1 MKKIVVFSLL
11 CMLLIGML
19 PLSAVAANNTYI
31 LEQPQNYVY
40 NEGAVAIYY
49 VTAAGEHLQCTWYLE
64 FDGKTYN
71 LSEPGATSPW
81 INYVGAECGSSEMKN
96 NLDYFVPHTTFC
108 YFFNDCE
115 AGLNGAYIYAEIYD
129 GWDTVTSTKALIQL
143 SAGVKSPPQV
153 SVPAA
158 VEVTQGDELVL
169 TCTATAV
176 YDGEL
181 SYTWYETPDGDLTK
195 IRAINRGEETNA
207 TLVCD
212 TSSYGTYYYV
222 CAVGEKNGGSAY
234 SSVITVNVLEKQSVQ
249 STNLSPL
256 QVYYHDSEGRK
267 VELLKATDSNRKV
280 TVDLT
285 DLKDSVSGGLV
296 HFVTYTDPLT
306 EQEDLVTFSS
316 SNTDIYDRFS
326 VQKVGYDKA
335 DEVLILFNKTG
346 STTITAKLPNG
357 KTQSVEVT
365 VVESSELDETFR
377 IIFDANGGTG
387 TMEDVI
393 LTGTN
398 KYTLPDCTFTEPEG
412 KMFDGW
418 SFDGEVWWPGNEIGL
433 QGTPTTVTALWADL
447 PYDHI
452 CNAEKVDKVE
462 PTETTPGKEAYYV
475 CPGCK
480 NAYEDVEATKLITD
494 LENWGIID
502 PLGSGSADEPTNPA
516 EDETK
521 PNQDDSNPAE
531 DETKPNQDDSN
542 ERNED
547 ENTGIP
553 WWIVLLGVVF
563 LSAAGVCVTLL
574 VLNKK
579 KAQKE

>member
-49 VTAAGEHLQCTWYLE
+49 VTVAGEHLQCTWYLE
-64 FDGKTYN
+64 FDGKAYN
-71 LSEPGATSPW
+71 LSEPGATGPW
-81 INYVGAECGSSEMKN
+81 INYVVGDCGSSEMKN
-96 NLDYFVPHTTFC
+96 NLDYPVPHTTFC
-108 YFFNDCE
+108 YFFNGCE

-143 SAGVKSPPQV
+143 SAGAKSPPQV

-176 YDGEL
+176 YDGEI

-212 TSSYGTYYYV
+212 TGSYGTYYYV

-249 STNLSPL
+249 PTNLSPL

-296 HFVTYTDPLT
+296 RFVTYTDPLT
-306 EQEDLVTFSS
+306 EQEGLVTFSS

-335 DEVLILFNKTG
+335 DEVMILFNKTG

-398 KYTLPDCTFTEPEG
+398 KYTLPDCTFTAPEG

-447 PYDHI
+447 PHDHI

-475 CPGCK
+475 CPDCE
-480 NAYEDVEATKLITD
+480 NAYEDAEATKLITD

-502 PLGSGSADEPTNPA
+502 PLGSSSADEPTNSNSA

-521 PNQDDSNPAE
+521 PD
-531 DETKPNQDDSN
+531 QDDSN

-563 LSAAGVCVTLL
+563 LSVAGVCVTLL

>member
-19 PLSAVAANNTYI
+19 PLSAVADNNTYI

-49 VTAAGEHLQCTWYLE
+49 VTVAGEHLQCNWYLDY
-64 FDGKTYN
+64 DGKTYN
-71 LSEPGATSPW
+71 LTGADAGGPW
-81 INYVGAECGSSEMKN
+81 ISYVTGDCGSSQVEN
-96 NLDYFVPHTTFC
+96 NLDYPVPHTTFSF
-108 YFFNDCE
+108 FFNGCE

-143 SAGVKSPPQV
+143 SAGAKSPPQV

-158 VEVTQGDELVL
+158 VEVTQGDKVEL
-169 TCTATAV
+169 TCSATAI
-176 YDGEL
+176 YGGAL

-195 IRAINRGEETNA
+195 IVAVDRGTQTNK

-212 TSSYGTYYYV
+212 TGTVGTRYYV
-222 CAVGEKNGGSAY
+222 CAVDEKNGGTAY
-234 SSVITVNVLEKQSVQ
+234 SSAIPVTVTKKEPTKI
-249 STNLSPL
+249 SPMN
-256 QVYYHDSEGRK
+256 VYYHDGEGRK

-280 TVDLT
+280 TVNLT

-398 KYTLPDCTFTEPEG
+398 KYTLPDCTFSAPEG

-475 CPGCK
+475 CPGCG

-521 PNQDDSNPAE
+521 PNQDDSN
-531 DETKPNQDDSN
+531 

-547 ENTGIP
+547 ENTGIS

>member
-49 VTAAGEHLQCTWYLE
+49 VTVAGEHLQCTWYLE
-64 FDGKTYN
+64 FDGKAYN
-71 LSEPGATSPW
+71 LSEPGATGPW
-81 INYVGAECGSSEMKN
+81 INYVVGDCGSSEMKN
-96 NLDYFVPHTTFC
+96 NLDYSVPHTTFC
-108 YFFNDCE
+108 YFFNGCE

-143 SAGVKSPPQV
+143 SAGAKSPPQV

-176 YDGEL
+176 YDGEI

-234 SSVITVNVLEKQSVQ
+234 SSVITVNV
-249 STNLSPL
+249 
-256 QVYYHDSEGRK
+256 
-267 VELLKATDSNRKV
+267 
-280 TVDLT
+280 
-285 DLKDSVSGGLV
+285 
-296 HFVTYTDPLT
+296 
-306 EQEDLVTFSS
+306 
-316 SNTDIYDRFS
+316 
-326 VQKVGYDKA
+326 
-335 DEVLILFNKTG
+335 
-346 STTITAKLPNG
+346 
-357 KTQSVEVT
+357 
-365 VVESSELDETFR
+365 VESSELDKTFR

-475 CPGCK
+475 CPGCE
-480 NAYEDVEATKLITD
+480 NAYEDAEATKLITD
-494 LENWGIID
+494 LEHWGIID
-502 PLGSGSADEPTNPA
+502 PLGSGSADEPT
-516 EDETK
+516 
-521 PNQDDSNPAE
+521 NPAE

-563 LSAAGVCVTLL
+563 LSTAGVCVTLL